1 MRLISLLLLFSL
13 TVGCG
18 SGTHVAGSD
27 PRPGFGVTFPS
38 ITALT
43 PSSTPVNSAP
53 FTMTIQGT
61 NFGTDALALFNGVTQ
76 QTTVINSTE
85 LLVTVTD
92 TDLMFAGLTHVLVR
106 SGGMNSNTV
115 DFNVTPQ

>member
-18 SGTHVAGSD
+18 SGTHLAGTD

-43 PSSTPVNSAP
+43 PSSSPVNSAP
-53 FTMTIQGT
+53 FTMTIEGI
-61 NFGTDALALFNGVTQ
+61 NFGTDALALWNGAPQ
-76 QTTVINSTE
+76 QTTLINSTE
-85 LLVTVTD
+85 ILVRVTD

-106 SGGMNSNTV
+106 TGGMNTNTV
-115 DFNVTPQ
+115 EFDVTPQ

>member
-18 SGTHVAGSD
+18 SGTHVAGRD

-43 PSSTPVNSAP
+43 PSSSPVNSP
-53 FTMTIQGT
+53 SFTMTIQGT
-61 NFGTDALALFNGVTQ
+61 NFGTDAVAMFNGVTQ
-76 QTTVINSTE
+76 QTTFINSTA

>member
-18 SGTHVAGSD
+18 SGSHVAGSD

-43 PSSTPVNSAP
+43 PSSSPVNSPA
-53 FTMTIQGT
+53 FTMTVQGT
-61 NFGTDALALFNGVTQ
+61 NFGTDAVVLWNGVTQ
-76 QTTVINSTE
+76 QTTFINSTE

-92 TDLMFAGLTHVLVR
+92 TDLMFAGLTHVFVR

-115 DFNVTPQ
+115 DFNVTVQ